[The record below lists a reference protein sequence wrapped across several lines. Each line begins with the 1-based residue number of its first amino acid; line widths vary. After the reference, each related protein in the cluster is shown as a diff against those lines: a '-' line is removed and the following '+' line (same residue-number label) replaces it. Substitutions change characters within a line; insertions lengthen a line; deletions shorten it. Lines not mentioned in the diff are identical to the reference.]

1 MRVLHYVFHALQ
13 QVVTRLIPEMRAI
26 HCTFLPSYHA
36 SLSSFHRSKVPKRA
50 IHYIYVYRG
59 VVLILIWSVC
69 ACVCVLSRVRP
80 FVTPWTVTYQAPL
93 SIRFSRQE
101 YWSGLLFPLQK
112 IFLAQGLNS
121 CLVCL
126 LHWQTDS
133 LALHLSYGD
142 LQLKWKE
149 WWLWM
154 GPEIFKWC

>member
-1 MRVLHYVFHALQ
+1 MRV
-13 QVVTRLIPEMRAI
+13 I

-36 SLSSFHRSKVPKRA
+36 SLSSFNCSKVPIRA

-59 VVLILIWSVC
+59 VVLILIRSVC
-69 ACVCVLSRVRP
+69 ACVCVISRVQL
-80 FVTPWTVTYQAPL
+80 FATPWTVTHQAPL
-93 SIRFSRQE
+93 SIGFSRQE
-101 YWSGLLFPLQK
+101 YWNGLPFPLQE

-126 LHWQTDS
+126 LHMQTES

-149 WWLWM
+149 W
-154 GPEIFKWC
+154 